1 MAVARLVEV
10 GRWGDGVA
18 VSMATAILVAGA
30 VASGS
35 GGDDGGSVGGSFG
48 GFRDVGAVEVV
59 TP

>member
-1 MAVARLVEV
+1 MAV
-10 GRWGDGVA
+10 
-18 VSMATAILVAGA
+18 SIATPISVVGA

-35 GGDDGGSVGGSFG
+35 GGGDGGSVGGSFV